1 MADVKDTMKVLRE
14 LAGWVI
20 EDRPRSDA
28 ARMWRD
34 RVAAALA
41 ELERRARVER
51 RRDQCLQD
59 DGAFEIRHWDDAL
72 GWAVLI
78 FQPSTADGELPP
90 PSFDEFEDRA
100 HDQDYWVAC
109 DAALDAY
116 GVPKESE

>member
-1 MADVKDTMKVLRE
+1 MADVRDPVATLKDWWLRRP
-14 LAGWVI
+14 
-20 EDRPRSDA
+20 EDWGSA
-28 ARMWRD
+28 D
-34 RVAAALA
+34 RLGFDVKEALT

-78 FQPSTADGELPP
+78 FNPSTADGELPP
-90 PSFDEFEDRA
+90 PSFDELEDRA
-100 HDQDYWVAC
+100 HDQDYWIAC

-116 GVPKESE
+116 GAPKESE

>member
-1 MADVKDTMKVLRE
+1 MADVKDPVE
-14 LAGWVI
+14 VI
-20 EDRPRSDA
+20 RAFATVFRLPPGPVWD
-28 ARMWRD
+28 
-34 RVAAALA
+34 ALA

-78 FQPSTADGELPP
+78 FNPSTADGELPP
-90 PSFDEFEDRA
+90 PSFDELEDRA
-100 HDQDYWVAC
+100 HDQDYWKAC

-116 GVPKESE
+116 GAPKESE